1 MMKKT
6 LVSFNMAFASKCGA
20 HKFNFI
26 QQIKKKNSERLEPL
40 YIHIKIENTLEKESF
55 SLTFLIKY
63 CKKTKISLIM
73 LRSIKVSTIFCS
85 YTSAK
90 EGSNFS
96 GGFTVSHCSSHP
108 DPPHRS

>member
-1 MMKKT
+1 MWCT
-6 LVSFNMAFASKCGA
+6 Q
-20 HKFNFI
+20 I
-26 QQIKKKNSERLEPL
+26 QFYPANKKKNSERLEPL

-63 CKKTKISLIM
+63 CKKTNILLIM

-108 DPPHRS
+108 DPPTALSALSLVGVVS